1 MMRRLTLSLVVF
13 LSLICSA
20 GLAFGAVE
28 YIGYNHSGDCGS
40 GCETLLDIVG
50 DGVAEMYLGGN
61 RYATDNP
68 PCVGFFRGS
77 IAPQELAALEALF
90 RDPLF
95 LQAAETDSSRT
106 DSVFR
111 TLTFR
116 DSKLYVTKTFA
127 QPSSPQTKVHL
138 EKIYARLDAIRA
150 KLLTSTPVVGLKV
163 EVGRVTSKRS
173 AVEVEFFLRNVGS
186 EAVVLPTAP
195 QISAELR
202 DASGSGVELTPAG
215 ARDAA
220 ATQSQNLAPGGR
232 SQPMRLRADLAG
244 LPSTPTIIIW
254 DCTFDALFPS
264 HDEPQRMA
272 HVGKQPFVPQ

>member
-1 MMRRLTLSLVVF
+1 MRRLPLLLVAALSL
-13 LSLICSA
+13 LLSA
-20 GLAFGAVE
+20 GFAWGAVE
-28 YIGYNHSGDCGS
+28 YIGYNHSGDCDF
-40 GCETLLDIVG
+40 GCETLLDIAG

-77 IAPQELAALEALF
+77 IDPQELATLEALF

-95 LQAAETDSSRT
+95 LQAKETDSSRT
-106 DSVFR
+106 DAVFR

-127 QPSSPQTKVHL
+127 RPASPQTRAHL
-138 EKIYARLDAIRA
+138 EKIYARLDAVRA
-150 KLLTSTPVVGLKV
+150 KLLAGTPVVGLKV

-173 AVEVEFFLRNVGS
+173 AVEVEFFLCNVGT

-195 QISAELR
+195 HISAELR
-202 DASGSGVELTPAG
+202 DASDTGVELTPVSTG
-215 ARDAA
+215 DDAA
-220 ATQSQNLAPGGR
+220 RNQKIAPGGK
-232 SQPMRLRADLAG
+232 SLPIRLRADVSS
-244 LPSTPTIIIW
+244 LPSPPVAIVW
-254 DCTFDALFPS
+254 DCTFDALFPG

-272 HVGKQPFVPQ
+272 HVGKQPFAPQ